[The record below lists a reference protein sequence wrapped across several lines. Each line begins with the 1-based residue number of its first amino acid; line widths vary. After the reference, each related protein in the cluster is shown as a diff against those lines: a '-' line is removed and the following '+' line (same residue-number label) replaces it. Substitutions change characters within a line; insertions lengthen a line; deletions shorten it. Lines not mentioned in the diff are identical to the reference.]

1 MQGHTGLE
9 PETEKP
15 PGTPAAVFCLSW
27 FCVASRLFLVLLFLG
42 GGGGG
47 LFFCRLVTL
56 LLPAHSSS
64 WLPHG
69 FQVNIAYLSGQGK
82 VINKWTPV
90 SQWLNITKVYFFSH
104 YSSSVG
110 DRYTT
115 ISWCCRLSRWFQ
127 GCQQQS
133 CCGVTSH
140 CLGPEGP
147 RATRLTSVCPDSHV
161 VPPTAEGQGESYLT
175 VQVTSWDQFTFP
187 EPPTCIS
194 LIKSCSS
201 NCTPGHVSGENS

>member
-1 MQGHTGLE
+1 MTFWIRVPESPSLHVTSQPWLVGKCQGFYQSSVVCRVS
-9 PETEKP
+9 ETHLNWLMWKIRTVLKGTRNATAHR
-15 PGTPAAVFCLSW
+15 PGTRNWKTTRNPSICLLSL
-27 FCVASRLFLVLLFLG
+27 SVLCSVQTLPSPPFFWGG

-115 ISWCCRLSRWFQ
+115 ISWCCRLNRWFQ

-133 CCGVTSH
+133 W
-140 CLGPEGP
+140 
-147 RATRLTSVCPDSHV
+147 R
-161 VPPTAEGQGESYLT
+161 
-175 VQVTSWDQFTFP
+175 
-187 EPPTCIS
+187 
-194 LIKSCSS
+194 
-201 NCTPGHVSGENS
+201 